1 VQHKQLR
8 TVVEALTRWFN
19 YDVKV
24 TDLPLLDR
32 EASFSVPLDSSRL
45 AISQVE
51 SSANVKFAY
60 EGDTKVF
67 RDAKPADAKANP
79 KAKKK

>member
-1 VQHKQLR
+1 VM
-8 TVVEALTRWFN
+8 EALTRWFN

-24 TDLPLLDR
+24 IDRPLFDR

-51 SSANVKFAY
+51 KSANVKFAY
-60 EGDTKVF
+60 EGETKVF
-67 RDAKPADAKANP
+67 RDAGAKAP
-79 KAKKK
+79 AKGAPAKGAPAKKK